1 MKDKEVKLMFIE
13 YLESIF
19 DKNYDFS
26 NIPKSNYYKRSAE
39 LCKVPIDDFL
49 NDFFQK
55 TFNDIDCEPYK
66 YTKGKKK
73 DYYTKL
79 TKEMYNDYK
88 SFLNET
94 NGEIVS
100 QQKFKALVL
109 EKEIF
114 KLDRN
119 LHGSELIYKKDVLVD
134 YLKKNDIFQMLD
146 IVDNESDG
154 EED

>member
-1 MKDKEVKLMFIE
+1 M
-13 YLESIF
+13 
-19 DKNYDFS
+19 
-26 NIPKSNYYKRSAE
+26 
-39 LCKVPIDDFL
+39 DDFL
-49 NDFFQK
+49 NHFYQINFDNPEK
-55 TFNDIDCEPYK
+55 TNEPKK

-73 DYYTKL
+73 DYYWKL
-79 TKEMYNDYK
+79 TKDMYIEYK

-100 QQKFKALVL
+100 QQKFKSLLL

-119 LHGSELIYKKDVLVD
+119 TYGSELIYKKDVLVD
-134 YLKKNDIFQMLD
+134 YLKNNDIFQLLD
-146 IVDNESDG
+146 DPNNKSNG

>member
-1 MKDKEVKLMFIE
+1 M
-13 YLESIF
+13 
-19 DKNYDFS
+19 
-26 NIPKSNYYKRSAE
+26 
-39 LCKVPIDDFL
+39 
-49 NDFFQK
+49 
-55 TFNDIDCEPYK
+55 
-66 YTKGKKK
+66 KGKKK
-73 DYYTKL
+73 DHHNIL

-100 QQKFKALVL
+100 QQKFKALLL

-119 LHGSELIYKKDVLVD
+119 LNGSELIYKKDVLVD

-146 IVDNESDG
+146 EVDNKSDG